1 LFGGQNA
8 KDEVKFFFRRSLCP
22 SAPLA
27 LVPPVEIVMRNAKRV
42 VFWSLASLCLLPL
55 TGCPKEPT
63 RVSMVMNAAAN
74 VNPGAN
80 GQPLSVVVR
89 VYQLKDKGRLES
101 ADYNAVWKSD
111 KETLSDDLLERQE
124 RTLEPGTQDTLEIRA
139 NPAANYIGA
148 VALFRNPQG
157 DSWRRVIAVGKGKT
171 QKVNLSLQEQN
182 IVLTSSGK

>member
-1 LFGGQNA
+1 
-8 KDEVKFFFRRSLCP
+8 
-22 SAPLA
+22 
-27 LVPPVEIVMRNAKRV
+27 MR
-42 VFWSLASLCLLPL
+42 
-55 TGCPKEPT
+55 
-63 RVSMVMNAAAN
+63 
-74 VNPGAN
+74 
-80 GQPLSVVVR
+80 
-89 VYQLKDKGRLES
+89 

-139 NPAANYIGA
+139 NPAANYIGV

-157 DSWRRVIAVGKGKT
+157 DSWRRVIPVGKGKT

>member
-1 LFGGQNA
+1 
-8 KDEVKFFFRRSLCP
+8 
-22 SAPLA
+22 
-27 LVPPVEIVMRNAKRV
+27 
-42 VFWSLASLCLLPL
+42 
-55 TGCPKEPT
+55 T

-139 NPAANYIGA
+139 NPAANYIGV
-148 VALFRNPQG
+148 VALFPHPHGHPWPRDLPAGQ
-157 DSWRRVIAVGKGKT
+157 DK
-171 QKVNLSLQEQN
+171 
-182 IVLTSSGK
+182 

>member
-1 LFGGQNA
+1 
-8 KDEVKFFFRRSLCP
+8 
-22 SAPLA
+22 
-27 LVPPVEIVMRNAKRV
+27 
-42 VFWSLASLCLLPL
+42 
-55 TGCPKEPT
+55 T

-111 KETLSDDLLERQE
+111 KETLSDDLLQRPA

-139 NPAANYIGA
+139 SPAAKQIRLLG
-148 VALFRNPQG
+148 LCRNPNRY
-157 DSWRRVIAVGKGKT
+157 SSLRVIPAAKC
-171 QKVNLSLQEQN
+171 N
-182 IVLTSSGK
+182 